1 MIEECFERNL
11 NYGAGQ
17 FSEVKSELICND
29 TLAVIAVKNN
39 LPLLL
44 QESTRSQELVLQAFV
59 EQKKKNGHLFRHEK
73 VLIHPTN
80 Y

>member
-1 MIEECFERNL
+1 MEQDNFPKSNL
-11 NYGAGQ
+11 N
-17 FSEVKSELICND
+17 CND

-39 LPLLL
+39 MPLLL

-59 EQKKKNGHLFRHEK
+59 EQQKKNGHLFRHEK